1 MRNKYPACGQVRDV
15 EGRLWD
21 VRDVRNTKHGFDL
34 LFGSLASRLGRWGC
48 GLPAL
53 IATQPLVDFW
63 ETNRTKHNGM
73 INESGRA
80 NNTKRVR
87 SRPGFDYFEDTS
99 EFFLERIEDLMT
111 LSTRAFTIRHKAD
124 ALLVRETRLKIA
136 GPARARGGL
145 VARGW
150 AARNRSIQY
159 PAAGNGREAGDPDQP
174 SSPAEVS
181 SAPARGR
188 VRVGWGLRGA
198 GGSERNYGWITTAPL
213 DVRSS

>member
-15 EGRLWD
+15 DGRLWD

-73 INESGRA
+73 INDLPAGR
-80 NNTKRVR
+80 TTLKRVR
-87 SRPGFDYFEDTS
+87 SRLGFHYFEDTS

-124 ALLVRETRLKIA
+124 ALLVRETRLKLL
-136 GPARARGGL
+136 GRRARE
-145 VARGW
+145 VGW
-150 AARNRSIQY
+150 W
-159 PAAGNGREAGDPDQP
+159 REAGPLEILRSNIPLREMGEKLDISISQ
-174 SSPAEVS
+174 AHRLKYR
-181 SAPARGR
+181 AR
-188 VRVGWGLRGA
+188 LPQA
-198 GGSERNYGWITTAPL
+198 A
-213 DVRSS
+213 